1 MKLNDKN
8 TQIALLEQRI
18 NMLTDRGE
26 TTNSGL
32 IAKAKRQ
39 IRKLQS
45 EDQVE

>member
-18 NMLTDRGE
+18 HMLTVRGE
-26 TTNSGL
+26 TMNFGL

-39 IRKLQS
+39 IRKLQN
-45 EDQVE
+45 EGQVE

>member
-18 NMLTDRGE
+18 HMLTVQGE
-26 TTNSGL
+26 TINFGL

-45 EDQVE
+45 KEKSL